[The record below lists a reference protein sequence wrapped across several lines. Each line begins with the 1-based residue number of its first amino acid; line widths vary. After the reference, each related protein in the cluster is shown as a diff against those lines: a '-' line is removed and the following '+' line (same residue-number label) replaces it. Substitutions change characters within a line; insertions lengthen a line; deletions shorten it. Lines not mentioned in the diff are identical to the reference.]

1 MFVTRPLG
9 FVRIALLLALMAG
22 ALPAAA
28 AAPEVTVS
36 IQPVHSLVSAV
47 MSGVGRP
54 HLLVKGY
61 GSPHAYQMRPSDAA
75 ALYGADLVF
84 WMGVPLENFL
94 LRPLRSVHPPARVV
108 SLLDIPG
115 LALLDNRESG
125 VWGAHEHKDHDAG
138 SPAVRAQS
146 RDPHA
151 WLSPTIAIRIVN
163 AIAEELVRIDPDNEA
178 TYRRNARDVNERI
191 RLLER
196 ELAAGLTPVRE
207 TPFIMFHDA
216 FQYFERAFGLNSVGA
231 LQLEPTRAP
240 GAARIQALRN
250 AIRERGVRCVFRE
263 PQFQSALVDT
273 LVEKTGARV
282 AVLDPLGA
290 DLPPGPE
297 AWFQMMTANAEAMVN
312 CLGDAN

>member
-1 MFVTRPLG
+1 MFVSRPLG
-9 FVRIALLLALMAG
+9 YLTAALLLALT
-22 ALPAAA
+22 AAA
-28 AAPEVTVS
+28 APAAPEVTVS
-36 IQPVHSLVSAV
+36 IQPVHSLVAGV
-47 MSGVGRP
+47 MSGVGQP

-61 GSPHAYQMRPSDAA
+61 GSPHAYQMRPSEAA
-75 ALYGADLVF
+75 ALYRAELVF

-94 LRPLRSVHPPARVV
+94 IKPLRNVRPPARVV
-108 SLLDIPG
+108 ALLDVPG
-115 LALLDNRESG
+115 LKLLDNRVSG
-125 VWGAHEHKDHDAG
+125 EWHAHEHKDHDAE
-138 SPAVRAQS
+138 SPAVRTQS

-151 WLSPTIAIRIVN
+151 WLSPSIAIRMVD
-163 AIAEELVRIDPDNEA
+163 AIAEELARTDPANEA
-178 TYRRNARDVNERI
+178 TYRSNAREMNERI

-196 ELAAGLTPVRE
+196 DLKARLAPVRE

-216 FQYFERAFGLNSVGA
+216 FQYFERAFGLHSVGA
-231 LQLEPTRAP
+231 LQLEPARAP

-290 DLPPGPE
+290 DLTPGPE

-312 CLGDAN
+312 CLRRVSCV